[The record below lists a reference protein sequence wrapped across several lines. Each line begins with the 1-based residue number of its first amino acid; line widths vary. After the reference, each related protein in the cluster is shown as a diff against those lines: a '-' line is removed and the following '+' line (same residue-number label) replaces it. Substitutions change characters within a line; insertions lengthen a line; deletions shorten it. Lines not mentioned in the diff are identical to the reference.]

1 MTAHEA
7 PETTFRLP
15 LRIYYEDTDAGGVV
29 YYANYLKY
37 FERARTEW
45 LRAAGFDQG
54 VLARERNL
62 LFVVRSIE
70 ARYHRPARL
79 DDRIEV
85 TAQAEAIGRAS
96 VDFVQA
102 AYAGDGTT
110 LVSGRVRIACLDAGS
125 FRPCVMPD
133 DILEVFR

>member
-1 MTAHEA
+1 MAASA
-7 PETTFRLP
+7 PPDHPFRLP
-15 LRIYYEDTDAGGVV
+15 VRIYYEDTDAGGVV

-54 VLARERNL
+54 ELARERNL

-70 ARYHRPARL
+70 ARYRQPARL
-79 DDRIEV
+79 DDCIDV

-96 VDFVQA
+96 VDFDQA
-102 AYAGDGTT
+102 ALASDGAL
-110 LVSGRVRIACLDAGS
+110 LVSARVRIASLDAAT
-125 FRPCVMPD
+125 FRPCVMPA